1 MGMHITQFPEEPE
14 TPRNMKKSNKY
25 FIPVMS
31 LKNKTVPVLNGYA
44 YNTVS

>member
-1 MGMHITQFPEEPE
+1 MIHKAQILIEFPEESD

-44 YNTVS
+44 